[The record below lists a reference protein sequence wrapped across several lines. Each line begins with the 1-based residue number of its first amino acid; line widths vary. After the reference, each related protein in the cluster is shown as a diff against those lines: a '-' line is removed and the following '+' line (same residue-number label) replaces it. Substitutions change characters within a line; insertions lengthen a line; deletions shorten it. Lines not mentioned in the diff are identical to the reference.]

1 MSKNKFNQI
10 DQSMITEKNK
20 LLEKTVADNIR
31 KRQIKN
37 ASRGMMKLV
46 WSKLINT

>member
-10 DQSMITEKNK
+10 DQPMITEKNE

-37 ASRGMMKLV
+37 ASRSMIKRA
-46 WSKLINT
+46 WSKIS